1 MQEITFREFEGKTL
15 TPWQTAFNMFKLF
28 EEIVSNSSW
37 KDANELKTN
46 LKKVCERLIQGDRL
60 NFVVRNCSERML
72 KIMQQK
78 CNDLKIELTATQ
90 GLSVIQSLR
99 HLTAAKKFTSMHDD
113 SVFDKSTSDLSGN
126 PFEDAGFDINF
137 ETDV

>member
-1 MQEITFREFEGKTL
+1 
-15 TPWQTAFNMFKLF
+15 MFKLF
-28 EEIVSNSSW
+28 EEIVGNSSW

-78 CNDLKIELTATQ
+78 CNDLKIDLQATQ
-90 GLSVIQSLR
+90 G
-99 HLTAAKKFTSMHDD
+99 
-113 SVFDKSTSDLSGN
+113 
-126 PFEDAGFDINF
+126 P
-137 ETDV
+137 